1 MRANDARDNLKSKLS
16 GQTHSRKMTRTCVPW
31 MVARLGLHWTAASLR
46 SQVTPIVQ
54 SMVVQHNIGGI
65 ESHDQYEEL
74 RKVNVRMEFALL
86 QQHQETNNKNAK
98 AFRDRA
104 RELVMEFFEDTADK
118 DRRINHVKWKVFG
131 TAAGAPIMTGEHPV
145 MRACF
150 AVGPPI
156 VEGQFHTHPSTARRA
171 RRAHP
176 SRRTHPS
183 PPRAPRALRAPRA
196 ARAARIRPRPAPR
209 AQRASFPP
217 AARARRGSFPTA
229 RRARPPARMG
239 TTADRMLG
247 SLP

>member
-1 MRANDARDNLKSKLS
+1 VRANDARDNLKSKLS

-74 RKVNVRMEFALL
+74 YKVNPRMEFVLL

-104 RELVMEFFEDTADK
+104 RELVMEFFEETVDK

-156 VEGQFHTHPSTARRA
+156 VEGQFHTQRASVPAAPRASVPAARRA
-171 RRAHP
+171 RRA
-176 SRRTHPS
+176 SV
-183 PPRAPRALRAPRA
+183 
-196 ARAARIRPRPAPR
+196 PA
-209 AQRASFPP
+209 
-217 AARARRGSFPTA
+217 A
-229 RRARPPARMG
+229 RRARRAQPIACSARGPDPAQDF
-239 TTADRMLG
+239 TLVPSTQLN
-247 SLP
+247 SLD

>member
-74 RKVNVRMEFALL
+74 YKVNPRMEFVLL

-104 RELVMEFFEDTADK
+104 RELVMEFFEETADK

-156 VEGQFHTHPSTARRA
+156 VEGQFHTHPSAARILPHRAPRAPRASVAPRASFAPRASVSAARRERSAQRAQRASVPAAPRASVPAACRARRA
-171 RRAHP
+171 R
-176 SRRTHPS
+176 PS
-183 PPRAPRALRAPRA
+183 PPRA
-196 ARAARIRPRPAPR
+196 
-209 AQRASFPP
+209 
-217 AARARRGSFPTA
+217 
-229 RRARPPARMG
+229 
-239 TTADRMLG
+239 ADRMLG
-247 SLP
+247 SRP